1 MYASIPSIDE
11 ELLVIDTVRWWAADR
26 FPAVPIVADL
36 AVNVALRALA
46 GGASAS
52 EACLEARRF
61 LDGCGRHP
69 STSDARRPLSIA

>member
-11 ELLVIDTVRWWAADR
+11 ELLIIDTVRWWAADR

-46 GGASAS
+46 GGASAG
-52 EACLEARRF
+52 EACLQGKRF
-61 LDGCGRHP
+61 LEGCGRHP
-69 STSDARRPLSIA
+69 VTTGVRRPLSIA